1 MKKRRSLKD
10 AARDPVAIKRRVR
23 PSQNKPSVKAT
34 RFDVTANEVFRL
46 QEVTKSWP
54 GERGFT
60 LTVPELIIQRGEKIA
75 LVGSSGCGKSTLLDL
90 LAMVLRP
97 DEAGKLVFFTQNGEE
112 LNIMDA
118 WQRKKLDRLAHA
130 RRLHIGY
137 VLQTGGLFPFLSVR
151 ENIGISRR
159 GLGLPIEDAVA
170 ALAQRLHI
178 ERHLNKLP
186 GQLSVGERQRVAIA
200 RAMAHHPSV
209 VIADEPTA
217 SLDPINAEE
226 IMGLFTTLTDEYGT
240 TLILA
245 THDWGKLG
253 ARGFRRVDFGIKQ
266 DPGQGPVRSKVSG

>member
-1 MKKRRSLKD
+1 MKKGRSLKD
-10 AARDPVAIKRRVR
+10 AARDPLAQGKVVR
-23 PSQNKPSVKAT
+23 PPRDKP
-34 RFDVTANEVFRL
+34 RFAVSGDDVYRL

-54 GERGFT
+54 GEYGFT
-60 LTVPELIIQRGEKIA
+60 LSIPELTIQQAEKVA
-75 LVGSSGCGKSTLLDL
+75 LVGFSGCGKSTLLDL

-97 DEAGKLVFFTQNGEE
+97 DEAGEFVLFTQKGEE
-112 LNIMDA
+112 LNVMDA
-118 WQRKKLDRLAHA
+118 WQRKRLDSLAQA
-130 RRLHIGY
+130 RMLHIGY

-159 GLGLPIEDAVA
+159 GLGLPLDETVEDIAH
-170 ALAQRLHI
+170 RLHI
-178 ERHLNKLP
+178 ERHLDKLP

-226 IMGLFTTLTDEYGT
+226 IMSLFTALTYEYGV
-240 TLILA
+240 TLIMA

-253 ARGFRRVDFGIKQ
+253 ERGFRRVEFAFKR
-266 DPGQGPVRSKVSG
+266 DPDQGAVRAKVSG